1 MTDMGKMTFRPSDF
15 LVDKVFGKV
24 GTPERER
31 MEAELKKEV
40 DHYFMCEALKESSV
54 ENCVSAAHTTQPI
67 VHV

>member
-1 MTDMGKMTFRPSDF
+1 MGDVIFRPSDF

-24 GTPERER
+24 GTPERDR

-40 DHYFMCEALKESSV
+40 DHYFMCEALKESPV
-54 ENCVSAAHTTQPI
+54 ENCVSASHTTQPI

>member
-1 MTDMGKMTFRPSDF
+1 MGDVIFRPSDF

-24 GTPERER
+24 GTPERDR

-40 DHYFMCEALKESSV
+40 DHYFMCEALKESPV
-54 ENCVSAAHTTQPI
+54 ENCVSAGHTTQPI

>member
-1 MTDMGKMTFRPSDF
+1 MGDVIFRPSDF

-40 DHYFMCEALKESSV
+40 DHYFICEALK
-54 ENCVSAAHTTQPI
+54 SANGKLYETDRRKEGQKG
-67 VHV
+67 